1 MKITVNNK
9 QKQLADEAIERACE
23 KINAAFSKF
32 GDDVI
37 SVELTA
43 EDVNGPR
50 GGVDKECRLL
60 VRLRKMDDAMA
71 TVREESFT
79 KAISRAINR
88 AQRSVT
94 RKIQRRS
101 LRNSDR
107 KSTLSFAVYR

>member
-9 QKQLADEAIERACE
+9 QKHLADGAVEKTCER
-23 KINAAFSKF
+23 INAAFSKF

-50 GGVDKECRLL
+50 GGIDKECRLL
-60 VRLRKMDDAMA
+60 VRLRKMDDAVA
-71 TVREESFT
+71 TVRDVSFT

-101 LRNSDR
+101 LRNLGR
-107 KSTLSFAVYR
+107 KSNLSFAVYR